1 MATRIYVVTQGL
13 DDYLVRA
20 DTQAQA
26 RSHIAKDI
34 AARVASQDDLVT
46 LTAAGVK
53 VQDAGDAA
61 A

>member
-26 RSHIAKDI
+26 RSQIAKDI
-34 AARVASQDDLVT
+34 AVRVASQDDLVT
-46 LTAAGVK
+46 LTAAGIK
-53 VQDAGDAA
+53 VQDAGNAPA
-61 A
+61 